1 MKKTYRDI
9 MGADDLDWCR
19 CYATRDGSAY
29 YVMNEG
35 RIISAQVDGQDI
47 SVKDENQL
55 WDFARK
61 VNPEAENYSEAWDAI
76 NEANMERCGC
86 GSCPWNDICEAMD
99 EVIEDDEDEEETDDN
114 GFDRDDM
121 ENMVDD
127 FLADRGNDDDDDP
140 IILDGEPEL
149 DDGEWS
155 QAAHDSEHN
164 YTLVPDADGNIRIIP
179 N

>member
-9 MGADDLDWCR
+9 MGNDDLDWCR

-29 YVMNEG
+29 YCMCEG
-35 RIISAQVDGQDI
+35 RIISAQIDGEDI
-47 SVKDENQL
+47 STKDEESL
-55 WDFARK
+55 WVLARRI
-61 VNPEAENYSEAWDAI
+61 NIDADDYSEAWDAI
-76 NEANMERCGC
+76 NEADTVRCGC
-86 GSCPWNDICEAMD
+86 ARCPWNEICEAMD
-99 EVIEDDEDEEETDDN
+99 EVIDDGEETDDN

-127 FLADRGNDDDDDP
+127 FLADRGNDDEDDP
-140 IILDGEPEL
+140 IILDGKPEL